1 MKKFILLL
9 LLLNKATT
17 GHASE
22 MITGSVVVEENTCKH
37 RDYIVIYTNNG
48 LVYAQVYSG
57 SFDKDDVVIGEINSY
72 GFKDVLVDGR
82 SARLWIDDYW
92 LTKEKAIAKCLDI

>member
-1 MKKFILLL
+1 MKKYILLL
-9 LLLNKATT
+9 LLSLKASI
-17 GHASE
+17 GNASE
-22 MITGSVVVEENTCKH
+22 MIIGSVSVEENTCKH

-48 LVYAQVYSG
+48 FTYAQVYSG

-82 SARLWIDDYW
+82 AARLWIDDYW
-92 LTKEKAIAKCLDI
+92 LSKEKAIKKCLDL